1 MRPPA
6 APLATSTPV
15 APPDLAAVQAPQ
27 AHSARYA
34 SDAQAWVAS
43 VAYVA
48 GQRSC
53 HLPQDCKDVLQTDA
67 GDLRTT
73 VA

>member
-1 MRPPA
+1 MCPPA

-34 SDAQAWVAS
+34 SNAQAWVAS

-48 GQRSC
+48 VQSLR
-53 HLPQDCKDVLQTDA
+53 QVLTA
-67 GDLRTT
+67 NEVMTL
-73 VA
+73 